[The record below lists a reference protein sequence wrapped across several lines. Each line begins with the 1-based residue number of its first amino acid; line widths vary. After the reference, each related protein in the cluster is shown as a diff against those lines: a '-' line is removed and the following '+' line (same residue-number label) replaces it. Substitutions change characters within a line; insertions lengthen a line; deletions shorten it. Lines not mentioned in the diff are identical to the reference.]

1 MKITR
6 HTVYEAEIDG
16 TGYQLRFLRIKP
28 HHPGWTHRVLIAR
41 RGEAFR
47 PYNWLSW
54 DYKPSFQTA
63 RFYFEKHVRNGKILS
78 KTELAQTPVAQ

>member
-6 HTVYEAEIDG
+6 HTVYETEIDG
-16 TGYQLRFLRIKP
+16 TTYRLRFLPIKP
-28 HHPGWTHRVLIAR
+28 RTPGWTHRVLIAR

-78 KTELAQTPVAQ
+78 KTELKQTR